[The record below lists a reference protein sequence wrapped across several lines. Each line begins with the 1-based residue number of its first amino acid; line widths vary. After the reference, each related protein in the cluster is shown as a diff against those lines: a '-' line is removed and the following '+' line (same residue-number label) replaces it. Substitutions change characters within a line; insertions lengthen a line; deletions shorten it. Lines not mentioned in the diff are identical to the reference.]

1 MKKAGGNQL
10 FDTQMCNHKIGSSD
24 SVLDI
29 KLSVRANRCH
39 VVQDWAMAV
48 SILVANF
55 SAGAVWCS
63 RTATARWTLQLDWE
77 LHLKAE

>member
-10 FDTQMCNHKIGSSD
+10 FDTQMRNHKIGSSD

-39 VVQDWAMAV
+39 VVHGCQY
-48 SILVANF
+48 S
-55 SAGAVWCS
+55 GG
-63 RTATARWTLQLDWE
+63 QLFCRGSVVF
-77 LHLKAE
+77 